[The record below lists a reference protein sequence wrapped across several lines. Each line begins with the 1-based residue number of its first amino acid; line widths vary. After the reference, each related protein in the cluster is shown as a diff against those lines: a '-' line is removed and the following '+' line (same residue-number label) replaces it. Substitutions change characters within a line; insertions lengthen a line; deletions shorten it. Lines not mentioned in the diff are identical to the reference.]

1 MSWAEFR
8 QLLCGLD
15 AETPLG
21 RIVSIRAEKDP
32 KRLKEF
38 TPEMRRIR
46 SEWLRKRAKVMPK
59 KDVSDAIEG
68 FRQMFLQMAGPRSPV
83 TNENKPEEA

>member
-8 QLLCGLD
+8 QLLSGLD

-21 RIVSIRAEKDP
+21 RMVSIRAEKDP

-46 SEWLRKRAKVMPK
+46 SDWLRKKAKTMSRK
-59 KDVSDAIEG
+59 AAADAIEG
-68 FRQMFLQMAGPRSPV
+68 FRQMFIQMAGIRKKDPA
-83 TNENKPEEA
+83 EAT

>member
-8 QLLCGLD
+8 QLLSGLD

-21 RIVSIRAEKDP
+21 RIVAIRSEKDP

-46 SEWLRKRAKVMPK
+46 SDWLRKRAKVMPK

-68 FRQMFLQMAGPRSPV
+68 FRQMFLQMAGPKPSV
-83 TNENKPEEA
+83 TKENKPDEA